1 MMFLVV
7 FLKLGSNIERT
18 ENRERPNV
26 HFAQL
31 AINIQENDRDK
42 RDMDWCFYLEK
53 SYSKEKYSK
62 VNFAER

>member
-1 MMFLVV
+1 MFLH
-7 FLKLGSNIERT
+7 SSERERERER

-53 SYSKEKYSK
+53 SYRKEKYSK

>member
-1 MMFLVV
+1 MNMIWTTSVTL
-7 FLKLGSNIERT
+7 LNW
-18 ENRERPNV
+18 PNA

-42 RDMDWCFYLEK
+42 RDMDWCFYFEK